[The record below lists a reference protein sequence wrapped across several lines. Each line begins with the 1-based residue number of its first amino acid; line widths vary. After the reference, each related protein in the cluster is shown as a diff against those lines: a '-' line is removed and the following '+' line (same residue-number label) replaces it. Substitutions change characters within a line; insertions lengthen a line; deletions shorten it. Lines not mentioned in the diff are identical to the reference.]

1 MSFEAKMTS
10 VTFTKNCE
18 EHSLCFDSTSI
29 YVLIFYNVSVMKK
42 DGNKDFNFLLKND
55 LRKILVLEFQ
65 ICKMILAQKR

>member
-10 VTFTKNCE
+10 VTFIKNCE

-29 YVLIFYNVSVMKK
+29 YVLIFYNVSVIKK
-42 DGNKDFNFLLKND
+42 DGNKDFNFLLKN